1 MEEESNNS
9 FGALFRAAREQA
21 GRQLSDVAAEL
32 HINTAHLQA
41 LEDEQF
47 EKLPSHAF
55 ARGYIRAYCRAL
67 EADPEPLLKAYLRS
81 APRLEEW
88 HAKQPIE
95 RELQPSRLPLVLA
108 TTAVVATVVA
118 LFVVWFLGS
127 GYLQKEPTVV
137 DRAEPAEV
145 APTPDLAPEFDA
157 RPSTGMPSVDGTV
170 EVSVGETTDA
180 SAAVADQAR
189 EAEQKADEQAST
201 PATDT
206 EASDG
211 KDDKADAVAKTK
223 VGDDSSGKDEKNS
236 QRNEEEEKS
245 GSEKPASKRGQP
257 DADNPDV
264 VRAPQ
269 GDDRVEI
276 TLKDKSWVDIRDA
289 NGYRLLHGLYLAG
302 ASKTL
307 IGKAPFQIFLGNAP
321 AVELKAG
328 GQPFDLSGF
337 VRANKTARFAV
348 LKQKSNE

>member
-137 DRAEPAEV
+137 DEAQPADAVPTPVVAPEPA
-145 APTPDLAPEFDA
+145 PRPE
-157 RPSTGMPSVDGTV
+157 SGVEPSVGAAPG
-170 EVSVGETTDA
+170 GEESDLTP
-180 SAAVADQAR
+180 AAADQP
-189 EAEQKADEQAST
+189 EQEERKADEEAAA
-201 PATDT
+201 PAADAAA
-206 EASDG
+206 EAA
-211 KDDKADAVAKTK
+211 DDKADAAEKT
-223 VGDDSSGKDEKNS
+223 GAEDSPASDEKNES
-236 QRNEEEEKS
+236 RGEQEDAAS
-245 GSEKPASKRGQP
+245 DKPAPKRGKP
-257 DADNPDV
+257 DPDNPDII
-264 VRAPQ
+264 RAPQ
-269 GDDRVEI
+269 GNDKVEI

-289 NGYRLLHGLYLAG
+289 NGYRLLHGLYLPG

-307 IGKAPFQIFLGNAP
+307 LGKAPFQVFLGNAP

-328 GQPFDLSGF
+328 GKPFDLSGF
-337 VRANKTARFAV
+337 VRSNNTARFAV
-348 LKQKSNE
+348 LKQQSNKR